1 VPFIDIKSIGDYIMP
16 RNNYERVVSPKGTAQ
31 YAWLTQPDTRFDP
44 VGHYKTNL
52 IVKADEAQTLIQA
65 IDKAL
70 EQSATL
76 AKESTKNKKIKQ
88 APLPYI
94 EEIDEEGNTTDNLI
108 FKFKTK
114 AELTTKD
121 GTIVKNKVPLFDT
134 QGVPILDTDVWS
146 GSELKVSA
154 ELVPYYTAM
163 AGAGVSLR
171 LRAVQVVK
179 LVQGGSGDASGF
191 GFDEIKDGYVAE
203 KKEVADEVSVQEEE
217 TTNADF

>member
-1 VPFIDIKSIGDYIMP
+1 MP

-76 AKESTKNKKIKQ
+76 AKESTKNKKPKQ

-108 FKFKTK
+108 FKFKTYFNITWH
-114 AELTTKD
+114 L
-121 GTIVKNKVPLFDT
+121 
-134 QGVPILDTDVWS
+134 
-146 GSELKVSA
+146 
-154 ELVPYYTAM
+154 
-163 AGAGVSLR
+163 
-171 LRAVQVVK
+171 
-179 LVQGGSGDASGF
+179 GF
-191 GFDEIKDGYVAE
+191 
-203 KKEVADEVSVQEEE
+203 
-217 TTNADF
+217 